1 VDPTQE
7 VADELGLSRS
17 AVYNAK
23 ARVLQ
28 RLREEA
34 GGLVD

>member
-1 VDPTQE
+1 VTE
-7 VADELGLSRS
+7 SAES
-17 AVYNAK
+17 AVVPAK
-23 ARVLQ
+23 FRILK